1 VIGAHTAIAG
11 CVGIAGSTRIGAHC
25 RIGGAAMISGHL
37 EIAAGTVISA
47 ATQVYDSIREP
58 GIYTG
63 AFPALPHRDWKQV
76 ASQTR
81 RLRELADR
89 VRRLERALVGSNTN
103 HNKR

>member
-37 EIAAGTVISA
+37 EIAAGTAISA
-47 ATQVYDSIREP
+47 ATLVYDSIREP

-63 AFPALPHRDWKQV
+63 AFPALPHREWKRV
-76 ASQTR
+76 ASQLR
-81 RLRELADR
+81 RLRELGDR
-89 VRRLERALVGSNTN
+89 VSRLEAALATRQDD
-103 HNKR
+103 KKA